1 MDFSGSRQAMRQRQW
16 NRQGASG
23 AAVQLSRRV
32 IEMYRA
38 ALIKFLLDR
47 NGQDFVEYALMAAFV
62 AASAA
67 TISPTMASGA
77 IVMFSRVTSVINLA
91 GS

>member
-1 MDFSGSRQAMRQRQW
+1 MRHF
-16 NRQGASG
+16 NAVEQGARVT
-23 AAVQLSRRV
+23 AIQLSPRGIKV
-32 IEMYRA
+32 KVYRT
-38 ALIKFLLDR
+38 ALLKFLLDN

-62 AASAA
+62 VASAA

-77 IVMFSRVTSVINLA
+77 IVMFSRITSVITIA

>member
-1 MDFSGSRQAMRQRQW
+1 MRHF
-16 NRQGASG
+16 NAAGQGDS
-23 AAVQLSRRV
+23 VTTFPLSAQGIKV
-32 IEMYRA
+32 KLYRT
-38 ALIKFLLDR
+38 ALLKFLLDTS
-47 NGQDFVEYALMAAFV
+47 GQDFVEYALMAAFV

-77 IVMFSRVTSVINLA
+77 IVMFSRVTSVITVA

>member
-1 MDFSGSRQAMRQRQW
+1 MESAGTSGTT
-16 NRQGASG
+16 
-23 AAVQLSRRV
+23 VQLSMRGIKMFRT
-32 IEMYRA
+32 

-67 TISPTMASGA
+67 TISPTVASGA
-77 IVMFSRVTSVINLA
+77 IVMFSRVTSVITVA
-91 GS
+91 GSQS

>member
-1 MDFSGSRQAMRQRQW
+1 MRHVTGIDW
-16 NRQGASG
+16 ALP
-23 AAVQLSRRV
+23 ATVQLSRRG
-32 IEMYRA
+32 IKMFRT
-38 ALIKFLLDR
+38 ALIKFLLDC

-62 AASAA
+62 VASAA

-77 IVMFSRVTSVINLA
+77 IVMFSRVTSVITVA

>member
-1 MDFSGSRQAMRQRQW
+1 MDFRNQTIRHADGIDRRFSATD
-16 NRQGASG
+16 
-23 AAVQLSRRV
+23 QLSVRGIKMFRT
-32 IEMYRA
+32 
-38 ALIKFLLDR
+38 ALIKFLLDC

-77 IVMFSRVTSVINLA
+77 IVMFSRVTSVITVA

>member
-1 MDFSGSRQAMRQRQW
+1 MRHF
-16 NRQGASG
+16 NAAGQGARVT
-23 AAVQLSRRV
+23 AVQLNPRGIKV
-32 IEMYRA
+32 KAYRT
-38 ALIKFLLDR
+38 ALLKFLLDN

-62 AASAA
+62 VASAA

-77 IVMFSRVTSVINLA
+77 IVMFSRVTSVITVA

>member
-1 MDFSGSRQAMRQRQW
+1 MDFRNRTIRHAEESIRRFGAKAQW
-16 NRQGASG
+16 SVRGIKMF
-23 AAVQLSRRV
+23 RT
-32 IEMYRA
+32 
-38 ALIKFLLDR
+38 ALVKFLLDC

-77 IVMFSRVTSVINLA
+77 IVMFSRVTSVITVA